1 MIRRFLERLEEAAL
15 GVVQIVFLLVGVT
28 GVAAYFGAPDALTS
42 LEMLLHGDV
51 TVLVPW
57 LTALAFDV
65 FMWGMARNVAKSW
78 RGMQSPVLDA
88 PTRAA
93 HKRGMLAYGIPLIF
107 AVIFNMWN
115 QVNFLLDTW
124 HPTVN
129 TVLPMPPMAQ
139 YLIRA
144 LAIPLFFMCTAFLAQ
159 PPRTV
164 AEEINELAH
173 NVMRKFTGLTD
184 TQTKAQIK
192 QIEKRT
198 DLNMGEAIVAV
209 ARAAGEPKTGATIA
223 AVQGAMADLVAGKRA
238 EDVPVVPVT
247 SSKSDAKMRARNV
260 YRKNMHPSV
269 LAERAKINIKTAR
282 RYVKE
287 FEEELGRKLRLV
299 G

>member
-1 MIRRFLERLEEAAL
+1 MIRRFLEKLEEAAL
-15 GVVQIVFLLVGVT
+15 GLVQIVFLLVGVT

-42 LEMLLHGDV
+42 VEMLAHGDV

-78 RGMQSPVLDA
+78 RGMQSPVLDE

-93 HKRGMLAYGIPLIF
+93 HKRGIIAYGIPLIV
-107 AVIFNMWN
+107 AVVFNMWN
-115 QVNFLLDTW
+115 QINFLLDTW
-124 HPTVN
+124 HPVTN
-129 TVLPMPPMAQ
+129 TVLPMPPLAQ

-173 NVMRKFTGLTD
+173 NVLRKFTSLTD
-184 TQTKAQIK
+184 NQTKNQIK

-198 DLNMGEAIVAV
+198 DMNMADAIVAV
-209 ARAAGEPKTGATIA
+209 ASAAGEQKTGKTIA
-223 AVQGAMADLVAGKRA
+223 AVQGAMADLVAGKRPD
-238 EDVPVVPVT
+238 EVQVVPVT
-247 SSKSDAKMRARNV
+247 SAKSDAKLRARKV
-260 YRKNMHPSV
+260 YRKGMNPNT
-269 LAERAKINIKTAR
+269 LADLAKINIKTAR

-287 FEEELGRKLRLV
+287 FEAELRPRLMKV